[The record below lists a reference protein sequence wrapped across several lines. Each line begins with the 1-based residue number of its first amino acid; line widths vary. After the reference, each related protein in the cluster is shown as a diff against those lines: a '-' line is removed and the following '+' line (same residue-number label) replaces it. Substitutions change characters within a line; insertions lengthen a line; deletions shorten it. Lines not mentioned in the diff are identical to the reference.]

1 MIVLLGAVIICIG
14 IAVAYTGAA
23 IEMCKGIK
31 EEYFP
36 KKEKNE
42 EQKPEVVDSQETEK
56 VDTVVEAEVIE
67 PANEKAEEET
77 K

>member
-1 MIVLLGAVIICIG
+1 MIVLVGAGIICIG
-14 IAVAYTGAA
+14 IGVAYTGAA

-36 KKEKNE
+36 KKEKTVE
-42 EQKPEVVDSQETEK
+42 SKPEVVNSQETEK
-56 VDTVVEAEVIE
+56 VETVVEAEVIE